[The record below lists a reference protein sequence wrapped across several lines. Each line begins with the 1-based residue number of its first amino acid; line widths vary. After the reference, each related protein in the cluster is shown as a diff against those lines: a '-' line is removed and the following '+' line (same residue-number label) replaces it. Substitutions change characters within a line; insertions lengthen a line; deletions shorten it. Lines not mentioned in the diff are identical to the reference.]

1 MDNKDVFHRV
11 LHSYEAYYDINTASP
26 LSPFAAE
33 ATFHSHTEQYFL
45 TKAAKLSEIESSEYV
60 FFALIDSLSHEEL
73 LQLDERAW
81 LEGLSRVN
89 PSTNHRNSDVT
100 LVVIADKIDEKAFS
114 LAKKLKHY
122 KSYSFGFKGWSN
134 YRVILLEISSKRLA
148 YNRLGSSLK
157 KIFSNI

>member
-1 MDNKDVFHRV
+1 MEKVSV
-11 LHSYEAYYDINTASP
+11 LEKILSAFSLYYDINKENPS
-26 LSPFAAE
+26 SPFAAE

-60 FFALIDSLSHEEL
+60 FFALTDSLSQEEL

-89 PSTNHRNSDVT
+89 PTTNHRNSDVT

>member
-45 TKAAKLSEIESSEYV
+45 LKEAKLSEIESSEYV
-60 FFALIDSLSHEEL
+60 FFAHTDFLSQEKL

-81 LEGLSRVN
+81 SVGLSRVK
-89 PSTNHRNSDVT
+89 PTSSHRNSAVT
-100 LVVIADKIDEKAFS
+100 LVLIADKVDESAFN
-114 LAKKLKHY
+114 LVKKLKHY
-122 KSYSFGFKGWSN
+122 KSYSFTFKGWSN
-134 YRVILLEISSKRLA
+134 YRVILLETSSSRIVH
-148 YNRLGSSLK
+148 NRMGSSLK